1 MILTSPL
8 DGIYRDP
15 DLFEEPEIFDPSRF
29 LKSTFGTKPGADD
42 TGFRS
47 DLHFGSG
54 RVSWRQLEIS
64 LLANVH
70 FTLRESVLGS
80 TLLPPPL

>member
-1 MILTSPL
+1 MLKNPL

-15 DLFEEPEIFDPSRF
+15 DLFLDPEIFDPTRF
-29 LKSTFGTKPGADD
+29 LSSTFGTKAGADD

-54 RVSWRQLEIS
+54 RVSR
-64 LLANVH
+64 
-70 FTLRESVLGS
+70 
-80 TLLPPPL
+80 

>member
-1 MILTSPL
+1 MLKNPL

-15 DLFEEPEIFDPSRF
+15 DLFLDPEIFDPTRF
-29 LKSTFGTKPGADD
+29 LNSTFGTKPGADD

-54 RVSWRQLEIS
+54 RVSR
-64 LLANVH
+64 
-70 FTLRESVLGS
+70 
-80 TLLPPPL
+80 